1 MRDTGGDRP
10 QEGETLRHHE
20 TERDFDRID
29 SALAALDDDNLGA
42 AEALAAQLD
51 AVETDPALGPGET
64 GGEDDPGGSAATGAG

>member
-10 QEGETLRHHE
+10 QDGETLRLQE

-29 SALAALDDDNLGA
+29 SALEALDDDNLGA

-51 AVETDPALGPGET
+51 AVETDPALGPGEA
-64 GGEDDPGGSAATGAG
+64 GGEDDPGGSAATVAG